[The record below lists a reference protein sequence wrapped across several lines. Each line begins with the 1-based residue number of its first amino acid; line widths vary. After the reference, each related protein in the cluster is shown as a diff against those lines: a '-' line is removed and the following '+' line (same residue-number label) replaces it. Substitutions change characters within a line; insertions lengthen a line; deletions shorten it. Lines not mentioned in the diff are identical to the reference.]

1 MDATCTIQD
10 SIHVFNLVHKYV
22 SRILGTYQLRR
33 GFFKIMQEIFM
44 TDELIIRTTE
54 FFRGDARR
62 IQHFMKVYT
71 YAALI
76 GRMEGL
82 DDDTMC
88 VLEAAAVVHD
98 TGIKKA
104 EELYGYNNGKLQ
116 EQYGPEAADVLLKEC
131 GYDLKDRERVCY
143 LVAHH
148 HTYTGMDG
156 ADYRI
161 LVEADFLVNMYEDDA
176 DINAVRTAYD
186 KIFTTESGKRICRT
200 MYDLN

>member
-1 MDATCTIQD
+1 
-10 SIHVFNLVHKYV
+10 
-22 SRILGTYQLRR
+22 
-33 GFFKIMQEIFM
+33 M

-200 MYDLN
+200 MYDLNQDIKFRISPVAAYEVEKIPDRYGNRSALADDEADLTAREL

>member
-1 MDATCTIQD
+1 
-10 SIHVFNLVHKYV
+10 
-22 SRILGTYQLRR
+22 
-33 GFFKIMQEIFM
+33 M

-161 LVEADFLVNMYEDDA
+161 LVEADFLVKFRISPVAAYEVEKIPDRYGNRSALADDEA
-176 DINAVRTAYD
+176 DLTAR
-186 KIFTTESGKRICRT
+186 E
-200 MYDLN
+200 L

>member
-1 MDATCTIQD
+1 MKAESL
-10 SIHVFNLVHKYV
+10 SITNYDFV
-22 SRILGTYQLRR
+22 TPALRR

-82 DDDTMC
+82 DDDTMR

-116 EQYGPEAADVLLKEC
+116 EQYGPEAADALLKEC
-131 GYDLKDRERVCY
+131 GYGLKDRERVCY

-176 DINAVRTAYD
+176 DINAVNTAYD
-186 KIFTTESGKRICRT
+186 KIFTTESGKMICRT
-200 MYDLN
+200 MYGLN

>member
-1 MDATCTIQD
+1 MKAESL
-10 SIHVFNLVHKYV
+10 SITNYDFV
-22 SRILGTYQLRR
+22 TPALRR

-82 DDDTMC
+82 DDDTMR

-116 EQYGPEAADVLLKEC
+116 EQYGPEAADALLKEC
-131 GYDLKDRERVCY
+131 GYGLKDRERVCY

-161 LVEADFLVNMYEDDA
+161 LVEADFLVNMYEDDT

-186 KIFTTESGKRICRT
+186 KIFITESGKKICRT

>member
-1 MDATCTIQD
+1 
-10 SIHVFNLVHKYV
+10 
-22 SRILGTYQLRR
+22 
-33 GFFKIMQEIFM
+33 M
-44 TDELIIRTTE
+44 TDELIIKTTE
-54 FFRGDARR
+54 FFGGDARR

-82 DDDTMC
+82 NDDTMR

-116 EQYGPEAADVLLKEC
+116 EQYGPEAADALLKEC
-131 GYDLKDRERVCY
+131 GYGLKDRERVCY

-176 DINAVRTAYD
+176 DINAVHTAYD
-186 KIFTTESGKRICRT
+186 KIFTTESGRMICRT
-200 MYDLN
+200 MYGLNQYIKFRIGPVAAYEVEKIPDRYGNGCTFADDEADLTAGEF

>member
-1 MDATCTIQD
+1 MI
-10 SIHVFNLVHKYV
+10 
-22 SRILGTYQLRR
+22 
-33 GFFKIMQEIFM
+33 
-44 TDELIIRTTE
+44 DELIIKTTE
-54 FFRGDARR
+54 FFKGDARR

-82 DDDTMC
+82 DDDTMR

-116 EQYGPEAADVLLKEC
+116 EQYGPEAADELLKEC
-131 GYDLKDRERVCY
+131 GYGLKDRERVCY

-176 DINAVRTAYD
+176 DINAVHTAYD

-200 MYDLN
+200 MYDLNQDIKFRISPVAAYEVEKIPDRYGNRSTLADDEADLTAREL

>member
-1 MDATCTIQD
+1 MI
-10 SIHVFNLVHKYV
+10 
-22 SRILGTYQLRR
+22 
-33 GFFKIMQEIFM
+33 
-44 TDELIIRTTE
+44 DELIIKTTE

-82 DDDTMC
+82 NDDTMR

-116 EQYGPEAADVLLKEC
+116 EQYGPEAADALLKEC
-131 GYDLKDRERVCY
+131 GYGLNDRERVCY

-176 DINAVRTAYD
+176 DINAVHTAYD
-186 KIFTTESGKRICRT
+186 KIFTTESGKMICRT
-200 MYDLN
+200 MYGLN

>member
-1 MDATCTIQD
+1 
-10 SIHVFNLVHKYV
+10 
-22 SRILGTYQLRR
+22 
-33 GFFKIMQEIFM
+33 
-44 TDELIIRTTE
+44 
-54 FFRGDARR
+54 
-62 IQHFMKVYT
+62 MKVYT

-176 DINAVRTAYD
+176 DIDAVRTAYD
-186 KIFTTESGKRICRT
+186 KIFTTESGKSEEAHALLTARRYGKRKDVHDGERDRAYT
-200 MYDLN
+200 AAGADPRAQ

>member
-1 MDATCTIQD
+1 MKKFVSFTAGTMKAESL
-10 SIHVFNLVHKYV
+10 SITNYDFV
-22 SRILGTYQLRR
+22 TPALRR

-82 DDDTMC
+82 DDDTMR

-116 EQYGPEAADVLLKEC
+116 EQYGPEAADALLKEC
-131 GYDLKDRERVCY
+131 GYGLKDRERVCY

-176 DINAVRTAYD
+176 DINAVNTAYD
-186 KIFTTESGKRICRT
+186 KIFTTESGKMICRT
-200 MYDLN
+200 MYGLN